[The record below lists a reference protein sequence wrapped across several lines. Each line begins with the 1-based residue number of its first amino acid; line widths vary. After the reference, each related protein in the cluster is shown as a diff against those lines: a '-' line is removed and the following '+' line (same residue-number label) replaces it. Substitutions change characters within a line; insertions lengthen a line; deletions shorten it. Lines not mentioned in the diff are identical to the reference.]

1 MDTSQLNSFF
11 AEALK
16 GSPVEK
22 PGRTYSSLCS
32 VFPLQM
38 IKSKRHH
45 VLALNVLTKLSE
57 LLRNTKRISSQEKK
71 QVLGYMDALGLLV
84 EDYEEEN
91 FTANLET
98 ISGADIL
105 EFLMEQH
112 SLRQVDL
119 IDELGS
125 QSIVSE
131 ILSHKRKLNSQQI
144 YALSKRFG
152 ISPSAF
158 YP

>member
-11 AEALK
+11 QEAFK

-22 PGRTYSSLCS
+22 PGRIYSSLCAL
-32 VFPLQM
+32 FPLQM
-38 IKSKRHH
+38 IKNKRHH
-45 VLALNVLTKLSE
+45 TLALNVLTKLSA
-57 LLRNTKRISSQEKK
+57 LLRNTKRISSREKK
-71 QVLGYMDALGLLV
+71 QILSYMDALGLLV

-91 FTANLET
+91 FTTNLEK

-119 IDELGS
+119 LNELGS

-144 YALSKRFG
+144 YSLSKRFG
-152 ISPSAF
+152 ISPSSF
-158 YP
+158 FP